1 MAMLSTSIPDSIIE
15 SNILLDEFIIFE
27 NTGFLYKN
35 FFWLELLLAITSSIF
50 SFFIDNVLIYLC

>member
-50 SFFIDNVLIYLC
+50 SFFIDNVLVYLC

>member
-15 SNILLDEFIIFE
+15 SNILLDEFIILE

-50 SFFIDNVLIYLC
+50 SFFIDNVLVYLC